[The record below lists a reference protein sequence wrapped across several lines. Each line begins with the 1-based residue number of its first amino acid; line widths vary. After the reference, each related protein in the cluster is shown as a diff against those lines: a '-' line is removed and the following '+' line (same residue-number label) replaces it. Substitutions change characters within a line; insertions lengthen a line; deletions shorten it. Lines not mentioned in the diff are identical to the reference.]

1 VYKFNPIS
9 DDVEVVKKNLCVS
22 VNSGQM
28 YEHIVGRPNFSFDFN
43 IYFWFCR
50 QRNKKIGSIAPIK
63 LFLHLNY
70 NSYAH
75 HFTHFS
81 IKSIAE
87 SPSPIGTIGACAA
100 RSPTESN
107 GGSSILPMEIL
118 IVLVL
123 IILHGL
129 LVLGEIALLTAKR
142 SRLEGAKM
150 KGSRNA
156 SIALG
161 LLDNIDQYLSAMQI
175 GITLISIV
183 EGAYA
188 GVAIGHQLE
197 PMVALIPTFQPYAE
211 QISLTIVVTLI
222 TYLSL
227 IVGELAPKYIAIQY
241 AETLAITC
249 APIMSFIT
257 KLTGPV
263 STFLSW
269 STKMFMRLLFIKPND
284 QASIS
289 EDEIKLMVKMANQQG
304 VLHQKESEFIQNIL
318 RFADRDA
325 YTIMTHRNTV
335 EWLDLNAPEAENDR
349 IIYES
354 GYTKFLVCED
364 SIENILGVVKLRDYI
379 DKKTKK
385 GFNLRE
391 IVTQPLYIP
400 ETMNA
405 LKILE
410 RFRKDRNYFAVVVDE
425 YGSTQGII
433 TLHDLTENIFGT
445 LPDLDDAAEPD
456 IVTREDGSLL
466 VDGMIPID
474 ELRETVSLK
483 EFDFEDADYST
494 LAGFILYK
502 LSEIPEAGDVLD
514 TEGYRFE
521 IIDMDKSKID
531 KVLISKHPT
540 KDTGD
545 LD

>member
-1 VYKFNPIS
+1 
-9 DDVEVVKKNLCVS
+9 
-22 VNSGQM
+22 
-28 YEHIVGRPNFSFDFN
+28 
-43 IYFWFCR
+43 
-50 QRNKKIGSIAPIK
+50 
-63 LFLHLNY
+63 
-70 NSYAH
+70 
-75 HFTHFS
+75 
-81 IKSIAE
+81 
-87 SPSPIGTIGACAA
+87 
-100 RSPTESN
+100 
-107 GGSSILPMEIL
+107 MEIF
-118 IVLVL
+118 IVLIL

-142 SRLEGAKM
+142 SRLEGEKM

-156 SIALG
+156 AIAVG

-197 PMVALIPTFQPYAE
+197 PLIGLVPAFQPYAE

-241 AETLAITC
+241 AEALAIAC
-249 APIMSFIT
+249 APVMSFIT
-257 KLTGPV
+257 KLTGPI
-263 STFLSW
+263 SKFLSW

-335 EWLDLNAPEAENDR
+335 EWIDINAPESENDR
-349 IIYES
+349 IIQES
-354 GYTKFLVCED
+354 GFTKFLVCD
-364 SIENILGVVKLRDYI
+364 DTIENIIGVVKLRDYV
-379 DKKTKK
+379 DKKNKK

-410 RFRKDRNYFAVVVDE
+410 RFRKERNYFAVVVDE

-445 LPDLDDAAEPD
+445 LPDLDDAVDPD
-456 IVTREDGSLL
+456 IVTREDGSML

-474 ELRETVSLK
+474 ELRETISLK

-502 LSEIPEAGDVLD
+502 LSEIPKVGDVLN

-521 IIDMDKSKID
+521 IMDMDKSKID
-531 KVLISKHPT
+531 KVLISKQPE
-540 KDTGD
+540 KADD
-545 LD
+545 EE